1 MKTINIQY
9 LFFDDK
15 VCGRCKDTEME
26 LKETISE
33 LQAANKDVQIN
44 LEKKRLPKG
53 KIEKSPTILVDGKD
67 LETLLSPTSKQ
78 QSSHCEDCSCLTG
91 EDVSCRS
98 YGENN
103 QLTKAQ
109 ILTALENYVRKLT

>member
-26 LKETISE
+26 LRKAIDE
-33 LQAANKDVQIN
+33 LQAADNDIRIN
-44 LEKKRLPKG
+44 LEKKRLPRE
-53 KIEKSPTILVDGKD
+53 KIEKSPTILVDGND
-67 LETLLSPTSKQ
+67 LETLLSPASKQ
-78 QSSHCEDCSCLTG
+78 RASHCEDCSCLAG

-98 YGENN
+98 YGGNG
-103 QLTKAQ
+103 QLTKEQ
-109 ILTALENYVRKLT
+109 ILTTLKSYI